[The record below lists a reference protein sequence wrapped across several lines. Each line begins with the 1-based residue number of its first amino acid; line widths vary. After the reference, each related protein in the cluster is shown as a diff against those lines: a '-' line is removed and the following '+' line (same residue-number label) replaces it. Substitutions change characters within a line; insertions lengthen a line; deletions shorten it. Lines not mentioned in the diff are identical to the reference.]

1 VRFPGPPVLGFE
13 NWGPR
18 FPARHPTEGTSQA
31 DQSGLK
37 FVLPA
42 MLAKGFGSD
51 RRNRCAKCAGVP
63 RPIIARKSGGMCGTR
78 ELWNKG
84 RLIGQKRPLKSKDV
98 WTIRERLQLE
108 GERILASRQFREICK
123 GSG

>member
-1 VRFPGPPVLGFE
+1 
-13 NWGPR
+13 
-18 FPARHPTEGTSQA
+18 
-31 DQSGLK
+31 
-37 FVLPA
+37 

-78 ELWNKG
+78 EPWNKG
-84 RLIGQKRPLKSKDV
+84 RLIGQKRPLKPKDV

-108 GERILASRQFREICK
+108 GRKLDLAMLNLAVDSEFRAATSFYSK
-123 GSG
+123 STT